1 MIFVFIIFIQ
11 FKVKQF
17 VFCCKS
23 KKNMANN
30 RMQRHFF
37 SLFTLHFSHLFV
49 PLHKITEKYI
59 VKMAKE
65 LKDLTKRAD
74 NYSQWYNDLVV
85 KADLAEQSAVRGC
98 MVIKPYGYAI
108 WEKMQQQL
116 DKMFK
121 EQDVQNAYFPL
132 LIPKSFLSREAEHV
146 EGFAK
151 EAAVVTH
158 YRLKAQDGGVVVDPA
173 AKLEEELIIRPTS
186 ETIIWNTY
194 KNWIQSW
201 RDLPLK
207 CNQWCNVMRWEMR
220 TRPFLRTSEFLW
232 QEGHTAHATREEA
245 EADAQKMLHVYA
257 KFAEEWMAVPVV
269 QGVKSETER
278 FAGALDT
285 YTIEAMMQDG
295 KALQSGTS
303 HFLGQNFAKAF
314 DVTYLNKENKPEYV
328 WATSW
333 GVSTRLIGALI
344 MTHSDD
350 NGLVLPPRLAPI
362 QVVIIPI
369 ATKPEQMELVNKE
382 VKPIIDE
389 LRSKGISVKFDDAD
403 NKRPG
408 FKFADY
414 ELKGVPVRLVL
425 GARDLEN
432 GTIEVMRRDTLEK
445 ETRSIEGIAQYV
457 ETLLD
462 DIQKNIFEKARA
474 YRDAHIYE
482 CDNYEEFKEKV
493 KDGGFFLCHWDG
505 TAETEAQI
513 KEETQATIRCVPF
526 AFEQT
531 PGVDMV
537 SGKPSKHRVIIAR
550 SY

>member
-1 MIFVFIIFIQ
+1 
-11 FKVKQF
+11 
-17 VFCCKS
+17 
-23 KKNMANN
+23 
-30 RMQRHFF
+30 
-37 SLFTLHFSHLFV
+37 
-49 PLHKITEKYI
+49 
-59 VKMAKE
+59 MAKE
-65 LKDLTKRAD
+65 LKELTKRAD
-74 NYSQWYNDLVV
+74 NYSQWYNDLIT

-108 WEKMQQQL
+108 WEKMQHQL
-116 DKMFK
+116 DLMFK
-121 EQDVQNAYFPL
+121 ETGVQNAYFPL

-151 EAAVVTH
+151 ECAVVTH
-158 YRLKAQDGGVVVDPA
+158 YRLKTNEAGDGVVVDPN

-201 RDLPLK
+201 RDLPLM

-245 EADAQKMLHVYA
+245 EKEAQLMLKVYA
-257 KFAEEWMAVPVV
+257 EFAEKWMAVPVM

-369 ATKPEQMELVNKE
+369 GKADQIVAVSEAMKPV
-382 VKPIIDE
+382 IDS
-389 LRSKGISVKFDDAD
+389 LRQLGISVKFDDSD

-414 ELKGVPVRLVL
+414 ELKGVPVRLVM
-425 GARDLEN
+425 GGRDLEN
-432 GTIEVMRRDTLEK
+432 GTVEVLRRDTLEK
-445 ETRSIEGIAQYV
+445 ETVPFEGIVDYV
-457 ETLLD
+457 KNLLD
-462 DIQKNIFEKARA
+462 DIQDNIFEKARSF
-474 YRDAHIYE
+474 RDAHIYE
-482 CDNYEEFKEKV
+482 CDDYEEFKQRV

-505 TAETEAQI
+505 TAETEAKI

-531 PGVDMV
+531 PGIDMV
-537 SGKPSKHRVIIAR
+537 SGKPSKCRVLIAR

>member
-1 MIFVFIIFIQ
+1 
-11 FKVKQF
+11 
-17 VFCCKS
+17 
-23 KKNMANN
+23 
-30 RMQRHFF
+30 
-37 SLFTLHFSHLFV
+37 
-49 PLHKITEKYI
+49 
-59 VKMAKE
+59 MAKE
-65 LKDLTKRAD
+65 LKELTKRAE

-85 KADLAEQSAVRGC
+85 RADLAEQSPVRGC

-116 DKMFK
+116 DKEFK
-121 EQDVQNAYFPL
+121 KTGVQNAYFPL
-132 LIPKSFLSREAEHV
+132 LIPKSFFSREAEHV
-146 EGFAK
+146 QGFAK
-151 EAAVVTH
+151 ECAVVTH
-158 YRLKAQDGGVVVDPA
+158 YRLKENEDGSDVVVDPS

-194 KNWIQSW
+194 KGWIKSW
-201 RDLPLK
+201 RDLPIM

-232 QEGHTAHATREEA
+232 QEGHTAHATKEEA
-245 EADAQKMLHVYA
+245 EAEAQKMLKVYA
-257 KFAEEWMAVPVV
+257 DFAEKWMAVPVI

-303 HFLGQNFAKAF
+303 HFLGQNFAKSF
-314 DVTYLNKENKPEYV
+314 DVTFLNRENKPEYV

-333 GVSTRLIGALI
+333 GVSTRLMGALI
-344 MTHSDD
+344 MVHSDD
-350 NGLVLPPRLAPI
+350 NGLVLPPNLAPI
-362 QVVIIPI
+362 QVVMIPI
-369 ATKPEQMELVNKE
+369 YKNDEQLNAIREKLQPVIRELQAAGV
-382 VKPIIDE
+382 
-389 LRSKGISVKFDDAD
+389 SVKLDDSD

-414 ELKGVPVRLVL
+414 ELKGVPVRLAM

-432 GTIEVMRRDTLEK
+432 NTIELMRRDTLEK
-445 ETRSIEGIAQYV
+445 ENVSFDNIAQHV
-457 ETLLD
+457 TELLT
-462 DIQKNIFEKARA
+462 DIQNNLFEKARR

-482 CDNYEEFKEKV
+482 CDNYDEFKTKV

-505 TAETEAQI
+505 TAETEAKI
-513 KEETQATIRCVPF
+513 KEETQATIRCIPF
-526 AFEQT
+526 GYEQT
-531 PGVDMV
+531 EGIDMV
-537 SGKPSKHRVIIAR
+537 SGKPAKCRVIIAR

>member
-1 MIFVFIIFIQ
+1 
-11 FKVKQF
+11 
-17 VFCCKS
+17 
-23 KKNMANN
+23 
-30 RMQRHFF
+30 
-37 SLFTLHFSHLFV
+37 
-49 PLHKITEKYI
+49 
-59 VKMAKE
+59 MAKE
-65 LKDLTKRAD
+65 LKELTKRAE

-85 KADLAEQSAVRGC
+85 KADLAEQSPVRGC

-116 DKMFK
+116 DKEFK
-121 EQDVQNAYFPL
+121 KTGVQNAYFPL
-132 LIPKSFLSREAEHV
+132 LIPKSFFSREAEHV
-146 EGFAK
+146 QGFAK
-151 EAAVVTH
+151 ECAVVTH
-158 YRLKAQDGGVVVDPA
+158 YRLKENEDGSDVVVDPS

-194 KNWIQSW
+194 KGWIKSW
-201 RDLPLK
+201 RDLPIM

-232 QEGHTAHATREEA
+232 QEGHTAHATKEEA
-245 EADAQKMLHVYA
+245 EAEAQKMLKVYA
-257 KFAEEWMAVPVV
+257 DFAEKWMAVPVI

-303 HFLGQNFAKAF
+303 HFLGQNFAKSF
-314 DVTYLNKENKPEYV
+314 DVTFLNKENKPEYV

-333 GVSTRLIGALI
+333 GVSTRLMGALI
-344 MTHSDD
+344 MVHSDD
-350 NGLVLPPRLAPI
+350 NGLVLPPNLAPI
-362 QVVIIPI
+362 QVVMIPI
-369 ATKPEQMELVNKE
+369 YKNDEQLNAICEKLQPVIRELQAAGV
-382 VKPIIDE
+382 
-389 LRSKGISVKFDDAD
+389 SVKLDDSD

-414 ELKGVPVRLVL
+414 ELKGVPVRLAM

-432 GTIEVMRRDTLEK
+432 NTIELMRRDTLEK
-445 ETRSIEGIAQYV
+445 ENVSFDNIAQHV
-457 ETLLD
+457 TELLA
-462 DIQKNIFEKARA
+462 DIQNNLFEKARR

-482 CDNYEEFKEKV
+482 CDNYDEFKTKV

-505 TAETEAQI
+505 TAETEAKI
-513 KEETQATIRCVPF
+513 KEETQATIRCIPF
-526 AFEQT
+526 GYEQT
-531 PGVDMV
+531 EGVDMV
-537 SGKPSKHRVIIAR
+537 SGKPAKCRVIIAR

>member
-1 MIFVFIIFIQ
+1 M
-11 FKVKQF
+11 
-17 VFCCKS
+17 
-23 KKNMANN
+23 
-30 RMQRHFF
+30 
-37 SLFTLHFSHLFV
+37 
-49 PLHKITEKYI
+49 P
-59 VKMAKE
+59 KE
-65 LKDLTKRAD
+65 LKELTKRAE
-74 NYSQWYNDLVV
+74 NYSQWFNDLVI

-121 EQDVQNAYFPL
+121 ETGAQNAYFPL

-151 EAAVVTH
+151 ECAVVTH
-158 YRLKAQDGGVVVDPA
+158 YRLKNSDSGAGVVVDPSA
-173 AKLEEELIIRPTS
+173 RLEEELIIRPTS

-194 KNWIQSW
+194 KNWIKSW
-201 RDLPLK
+201 RDLPLM

-232 QEGHTAHATREEA
+232 QEGHTAHATKEEA
-245 EADAQKMLHVYA
+245 IEEARKMLGVYA
-257 KFAEEWMAVPVV
+257 TFAEKWMAVPVL
-269 QGVKSETER
+269 QGVKSESEK

-303 HFLGQNFAKAF
+303 HFLGQNFAKSF
-314 DVTYLNKENKPEYV
+314 DVTFLNKENKAEYV

-350 NGLVLPPRLAPI
+350 NGLVLPPKLAPI

-369 ATKPEQMELVNKE
+369 AKGEEQLSAITEKLQPVISK
-382 VKPIIDE
+382 
-389 LRSKGISVKFDDAD
+389 LRESGISVKFDDSD

-414 ELKGVPVRLVL
+414 ELKGVPVRLVM
-425 GARDLEN
+425 GGRDLESN
-432 GTIEVMRRDTLEK
+432 TVEIMRRDTLEK
-445 ETRSIEGIAQYV
+445 ETVSLDGIEEHIIQ
-457 ETLLD
+457 LLD
-462 DIQKNIFEKARA
+462 NIQDNIFEKARK
-474 YRDAHIYE
+474 YRDERVYE
-482 CDNYEEFKEKV
+482 CENYEEFKEKV
-493 KDGGFFLCHWDG
+493 KEGGFFLCHWDG
-505 TAETEAQI
+505 TAETEAKI
-513 KEETQATIRCVPF
+513 KEDTQATIRCVPF
-526 AFEQT
+526 AYEQT
-531 PGVDMV
+531 EGVDMV
-537 SGKPSKHRVIIAR
+537 SGKPSKYRVIIAR

>member
-1 MIFVFIIFIQ
+1 M
-11 FKVKQF
+11 
-17 VFCCKS
+17 
-23 KKNMANN
+23 
-30 RMQRHFF
+30 
-37 SLFTLHFSHLFV
+37 
-49 PLHKITEKYI
+49 
-59 VKMAKE
+59 
-65 LKDLTKRAD
+65 LK
-74 NYSQWYNDLVV
+74 
-85 KADLAEQSAVRGC
+85 
-98 MVIKPYGYAI
+98 
-108 WEKMQQQL
+108 
-116 DKMFK
+116 
-121 EQDVQNAYFPL
+121 
-132 LIPKSFLSREAEHV
+132 
-146 EGFAK
+146 
-151 EAAVVTH
+151 
-158 YRLKAQDGGVVVDPA
+158 
-173 AKLEEELIIRPTS
+173 
-186 ETIIWNTY
+186 
-194 KNWIQSW
+194 
-201 RDLPLK
+201 
-207 CNQWCNVMRWEMR
+207 
-220 TRPFLRTSEFLW
+220 
-232 QEGHTAHATREEA
+232 
-245 EADAQKMLHVYA
+245 VYA
-257 KFAEEWMAVPVV
+257 DFAEKWMAVPVL

-314 DVTYLNKENKPEYV
+314 DVTYLNKDNKPEYV

-369 ATKPEQMELVNKE
+369 SKGGEQLQMISEKVM
-382 VKPIIDE
+382 PIVDE
-389 LRSKGISVKFDDAD
+389 LKKKGISVKYDDAE

-445 ETRSIEGIAQYV
+445 ETVALEGIADYV
-457 ETLLD
+457 EQLLEK
-462 DIQKNIFEKARA
+462 IQEHIFEKARK
-474 YRDAHIYE
+474 YRDERVYE
-482 CDNYEEFKEKV
+482 CDNYEEFKEKI

-505 TAETEAQI
+505 TAETEAKI

-526 AFEQT
+526 AYEQT

-537 SGKPSKHRVIIAR
+537 SGKPAKCRVIIAR

>member
-1 MIFVFIIFIQ
+1 MGI
-11 FKVKQF
+11 
-17 VFCCKS
+17 KS
-23 KKNMANN
+23 
-30 RMQRHFF
+30 FGF
-37 SLFTLHFSHLFV
+37 
-49 PLHKITEKYI
+49 
-59 VKMAKE
+59 
-65 LKDLTKRAD
+65 
-74 NYSQWYNDLVV
+74 
-85 KADLAEQSAVRGC
+85 
-98 MVIKPYGYAI
+98 AI

-121 EQDVQNAYFPL
+121 ETGVQNAYFPL

-146 EGFAK
+146 KGFAK
-151 EAAVVTH
+151 ECAVVTH
-158 YRLKAQDGGVVVDPA
+158 YRLKSSEDGNSVEVDPSA
-173 AKLEEELIIRPTS
+173 RLEEELIIRPTS

-194 KNWIQSW
+194 KNWIHSW
-201 RDLPLK
+201 RDLPLM

-245 EADAQKMLHVYA
+245 EKEAQKMLQVYA
-257 KFAEEWMAVPVV
+257 DFAEKWMAVPVLT
-269 QGVKSETER
+269 GVKSETER

-303 HFLGQNFAKAF
+303 HFLGQNFAKSF
-314 DVTYLNKENKPEYV
+314 NVTYLNKENKPEYV

-350 NGLVLPPRLAPI
+350 NGLVLPPHLAPI
-362 QVVIIPI
+362 QVVVIPI
-369 ATKPEQMELVNKE
+369 GKPEQVSAISEKLN
-382 VKPIIDE
+382 PIISE
-389 LRSKGISVKFDDAD
+389 LRSLGISVKFDDAD

-414 ELKGVPVRLVL
+414 ELKGVPVRLVM
-425 GARDLEN
+425 GGRDLEE

-445 ETRSIEGIAQYV
+445 ETRPVEGIVEYV
-457 ETLLD
+457 KQLLE
-462 DIQKNIFEKARA
+462 DIQQNIFEKARK
-474 YRDAHIYE
+474 YRDDHVYVCE
-482 CDNYEEFKEKV
+482 NYEEFKEKV

-505 TAETEAQI
+505 TEETEAKI
-513 KEETQATIRCVPF
+513 KEETQATIRCVPY
-526 AFEQT
+526 AYEQT

-537 SGKPSKHRVIIAR
+537 SGKPAKYRVIIAR